1 MSRPIGV
8 LIVAIVLT
16 FSGVIRV
23 LIGLEA
29 AGITSFGLTPVMPN
43 ASLIASTATISGIV
57 TLIAAAGT
65 FTLKSWAWYFVIIVL
80 IFRVVSD
87 AVGLASYALSSVPGG
102 VSVADLAISVIAL
115 WYFLRANV
123 KEAFGVGNA
132 TPPPPSIV

>member
-43 ASLIASTATISGIV
+43 SSLIASTATISGIL

-65 FTLKSWAWYFVIIVL
+65 FTMKRWAWYLVVIVL
-80 IFRVVSD
+80 GFRVVTD

-102 VSVADLAISVIAL
+102 VSVADLVVSAVAL
-115 WYFLRANV
+115 WYFLRPHVKAAFNV
-123 KEAFGVGNA
+123 DA

>member
-8 LIVAIVLT
+8 TIVAIVLT

-43 ASLIASTATISGIV
+43 ASLIASTATISGIL
-57 TLIAAAGT
+57 TLIAAGGI
-65 FTLKSWAWYFVIIVL
+65 FTMKRWAWYLALVVV
-80 IFRVVSD
+80 IFRVVTD
-87 AVGLASYALSSVPGG
+87 AFGLASYALSSVPGG
-102 VSVADLAISVIAL
+102 VSLADLVISVVVL
-115 WYFLRANV
+115 WYFLRPHVKAAFNV
-123 KEAFGVGNA
+123 DA